1 MWTLKFISQISNFSI
16 QIGDSVFTSGGTSTV
31 GASSGDGSFTT
42 SDSLNLTTNEY
53 SSTISYIGT
62 VNDVIVTGSGFS
74 IIVNPGQNSIPPAA
88 NSYIFFS
95 KNQDVNVSSIKGYY
109 NAVKFKN
116 DSKYRAELHAVSC
129 SITASSK

>member
-1 MWTLKFISQISNFSI
+1 MWTLKFNSQISNFSI
-16 QIGDSVFTSGGTSTV
+16 QIGDSVFTAGGTTTV
-31 GASSGDGSFTT
+31 GANSGDGSFTT
-42 SDSLNLTTNEY
+42 SDYLNVTTNEY
-53 SSTISYIGT
+53 SSTISYVGT
-62 VNDVIVTGSGFS
+62 VNAINVTASGFS
-74 IIVNPGQNSIPPAA
+74 IIVNPGANSIPPAA

-116 DSKYRAELHAVSC
+116 DSKYKAELHAVSC